1 MVMAKAALK
10 VQEVSRTRLELHAT
24 WELAEEESDAE
35 LIIFLGL
42 LNDLAKPSE

>member
-10 VQEVSRTRLELHAT
+10 VQEVSTRLELHAT
-24 WELAEEESDAE
+24 WELAEESDAE

>member
-10 VQEVSRTRLELHAT
+10 VQEVSRTTLELHAT
-24 WELAEEESDAE
+24 WELAEESDAE